1 MGAISRWLSR
11 FSYKHPK
18 FAVPNLMKYIVF
30 GNVLVWVMDLVSSG
44 TFSQLLSF
52 VPAYILSGQVW
63 RLVTFVFVPDT
74 YSPIWFVLS
83 CFIYYF
89 LGTQLENIW
98 GSARFTLFYLLGVIL
113 TAISGLLLAV
123 QGGFWLLMPTA
134 NMYYVNMSMFLA
146 FASLYPD
153 AQFRIYFFIPI
164 KGKWLAWLYV
174 ALIGLDVYRSILARQ
189 YLMAFVPLVAL
200 FNYLLFFWDDLTA
213 RFRKNKPHTKART
226 TRQTVDFK
234 AAQKHAQQ
242 KRGYL
247 HKCSVCG
254 RTDTDNPGLEFRYCS
269 RCNGYYCYCMDHIN
283 NHVHIT

>member
-18 FAVPNLMKYIVF
+18 FAIPNLMKYIVM
-30 GNVLVWVMDLVSSG
+30 GNVVVWVMDLVSSG

-63 RLVTFVFVPDT
+63 RLVTFVFVPET
-74 YSPIWFVLS
+74 TNPIWFVLS
-83 CFIYYF
+83 CFLYYF
-89 LGTQLENIW
+89 LGTQLEQTW
-98 GSARFTLFYLLGVIL
+98 GSARFTLFYVLGVAL
-113 TAISGLLLAV
+113 TAVSGLLLAL
-123 QGGFWLLMPTA
+123 QGGIWLTMPIVD
-134 NMYYVNMSMFLA
+134 MYYVNMSLFLA
-146 FASLYPD
+146 FASLYPN
-153 AQFRIYFFIPI
+153 AEFRIYFFIPI

-174 ALIGLDVYRSILARQ
+174 ILIAIDVCRSMALGL
-189 YLMAFVPLVAL
+189 YLMALVPLVAL
-200 FNYLLFFWDDLTA
+200 FNYLLFFWDDLFYHSKKAHARVTRQTA
-213 RFRKNKPHTKART
+213 RR
-226 TRQTVDFK
+226 TVDFK

-254 RTDTDNPGLEFRYCS
+254 ITDTDHPNAEFRYCS

-283 NHVHIT
+283 DHTHVQ